1 MNLLITG
8 GWKHA
13 KENIPNLVE
22 MGHDVVFLQNESDA
36 LPCDPAWVEGVVGN
50 GIFLSHPIMNFT
62 NLRYIQLTSAGYD
75 RVPMDYIKEHKI
87 QIHNARGVY
96 SVPMAEF
103 AVAGVLALYKKL
115 ASFLESQRDHE
126 WRKQR
131 DLMEL
136 SGQTVLILGFGSVG
150 RECAKRFKAFGTKNL
165 AVDIRKPKGE
175 FDVYYPV
182 VELAKALSCADVIIL
197 TLPLTDKTKGMF
209 CASTFSCCK
218 RGAVLVNIAR
228 GALVC
233 EDDLVEALKTK
244 VLSGAVLDVFD
255 EEPLPK
261 ESSLWQMD
269 QVLISPHNSFVSPQN
284 AARLFQVITG
294 NLTEYCNRGIR
305 I

>member
-8 GWKHA
+8 AWCEA
-13 KENIPNLVE
+13 QENLSLFKTE
-22 MGHDVVFLQNESDA
+22 GHQVKYMQYEQDE
-36 LPCDPAWVEGVVGN
+36 LPCIPEWVEGVIGN
-50 GIFLSHPIMNFT
+50 GLFLYHPIERFI

-150 RECAKRFKAFGTKNL
+150 RECAKRFKAFGTNVL
-165 AVDIRKPKGE
+165 AVDICKPKGE
-175 FDVYYPV
+175 FEVFYPV
-182 VELAKALSCADVIIL
+182 DELANALPYADVIIL

-233 EDDLVEALKTK
+233 EDDLVEALKAK

-269 QVLISPHNSFVSPQN
+269 QVLMSPHNSFVSPQN
-284 AARLFQVITG
+284 AARLFQVITD
-294 NLTEYCNRGIR
+294 NLTEYCNRR
-305 I
+305 IKI

>member
-8 GWKHA
+8 AWKQA

-22 MGHDVVFLQNESDA
+22 MGHDVVFLQNEPDA

-50 GIFLSHPIMNFT
+50 GIFLSHPIKNFT

-150 RECAKRFKAFGTKNL
+150 RECAKRFKAFGTKIL
-165 AVDIRKPKGE
+165 AIDIQKPEVG
-175 FDVYYPV
+175 FDAFYSVEHIPEAMAQAEIV
-182 VELAKALSCADVIIL
+182 VL
-197 TLPLTDKTKGMF
+197 TLPLTEKTRGVF
-209 CASTFSCCK
+209 DGDRLTLCK
-218 RGAVLVNIAR
+218 PGAILVNISRGAVVKEQA
-228 GALVC
+228 
-233 EDDLVEALKTK
+233 LVEALRNRT
-244 VLSGAVLDVFD
+244 LGGAVLDVF
-255 EEPLPK
+255 ETEPLSK
-261 ESSLWQMD
+261 ESPLWDMPN
-269 QVLISPHNSFVSPQN
+269 VIVTPHNSFVSECN
-284 AARLFQVITG
+284 ANRLVSVICK
-294 NLTEYCNRGIR
+294 NLCAL
-305 I
+305 

>member
-8 GWKHA
+8 AWKHA

-50 GIFLSHPIMNFT
+50 GIFLSHPIKNFT

-115 ASFLESQRDHE
+115 AGFLESQRDHE

-150 RECAKRFKAFGTKNL
+150 RECAKRFKAFGTNIL
-165 AVDIRKPKGE
+165 AADIQKPEVG
-175 FDVYYPV
+175 FDTFYSVEHIPEALAQADIV
-182 VELAKALSCADVIIL
+182 VL
-197 TLPLTDKTKGMF
+197 TLPLTEETRGMF
-209 CASTFSCCK
+209 DGERLTLCRPGAILVNVS
-218 RGAVLVNIAR
+218 RGAVVKEQA
-228 GALVC
+228 
-233 EDDLVEALKTK
+233 LVEALRNRT
-244 VLSGAVLDVFD
+244 LGGAVLDVF
-255 EEPLPK
+255 ETEPLPK
-261 ESSLWQMD
+261 ESPLWDMRN
-269 QVLISPHNSFVSPQN
+269 VIITPHNSFIS
-284 AARLFQVITG
+284 AANSTRLWKLIVN
-294 NLTEYCNRGIR
+294 NLSNRYIVDC
-305 I
+305 

>member
-8 GWKHA
+8 AWKQA

-36 LPCDPAWVEGVVGN
+36 LPCDPAWVEGIVGN
-50 GIFLSHPIMNFT
+50 GLFLSHPIENFT

-150 RECAKRFKAFGTKNL
+150 RECAKRFKAFGTMVL
-165 AVDIRKPKGE
+165 AADIQKPEMG
-175 FDVYYPV
+175 FDVFYSMEHLP
-182 VELAKALSCADVIIL
+182 EALARADIVIL
-197 TLPLTDKTKGMF
+197 TLPLTEETRGMF
-209 CASTFSCCK
+209 NEKAFASCK
-218 RGAVLVNIAR
+218 PGVILVNISR
-228 GALVC
+228 GTIVKERA
-233 EDDLVEALKTK
+233 LVEALRKGT
-244 VLSGAVLDVFD
+244 LGGAVLDVF
-255 EEPLPK
+255 ETEPLP
-261 ESSLWQMD
+261 ESSPLWD
-269 QVLISPHNSFVSPQN
+269 LPNVIVTSHNCFVSECN
-284 AARLFQVITG
+284 DDRLASVIYENLRLF
-294 NLTEYCNRGIR
+294 
-305 I
+305 